1 MGRGTPQGAGYTKA
15 PPQADSSED
24 EHLEKF
30 KGQNCYEQEEEAKDS
45 KRWKAWPCPVCS
57 PQIAPGQGKPLL
69 CCLFHLGHLQRCP
82 IQNWTRPSL
91 E

>member
-30 KGQNCYEQEEEAKDS
+30 KGQNCYEQFCKGQQRVEGVALSSVLRRGPVQCVCHKLRLAKE
-45 KRWKAWPCPVCS
+45 S
-57 PQIAPGQGKPLL
+57 PSFVQGALA
-69 CCLFHLGHLQRCP
+69 
-82 IQNWTRPSL
+82 
-91 E
+91 